1 MKKIIDGKIY
11 NTDTATFIGNH
22 QHATWGDF
30 QFEDTDLYRT
40 PKGAFFVQGTG
51 GAYSRWSRPCG
62 SNGQM
67 GDRRLYPTDGAT
79 LSTAAYVGQ
88 YYALNS
94 THRNFKAWG
103 APYGNDNTLAGFYE
117 SLSDRVT
124 VPEGEDSME
133 VCHED

>member
-1 MKKIIDGKIY
+1 MKTIILDRARYTVRDDRHTFLSDILKLTGK
-11 NTDTATFIGNH
+11 H
-22 QHATWGDF
+22 K
-30 QFEDTDLYRT
+30 
-40 PKGAFFVQGTG
+40 PVKSKG
-51 GAYSRWSRPCG
+51 PE
-62 SNGQM
+62 
-67 GDRRLYPTDGAT
+67 RRLYPTDGAV
-79 LSTAAYVGQ
+79 STAAYVGQ

-103 APYGNDNTLAGFYE
+103 APYGNDNTLAGFYD

>member
-1 MKKIIDGKIY
+1 MKTIILDRARYTVRDNRDTFMSDILKLTGK
-11 NTDTATFIGNH
+11 H
-22 QHATWGDF
+22 K
-30 QFEDTDLYRT
+30 
-40 PKGAFFVQGTG
+40 PV
-51 GAYSRWSRPCG
+51 RPRG
-62 SNGQM
+62 

-94 THRNFKAWG
+94 TRRLFKNLA
-103 APYGNDNTLAGFYE
+103 APYGDANLAGFYD